1 MKYYLNNFLLN
12 KLKKMSQDKKKA
24 DNNNNANQLNKNNP
38 EYGNARNNQ
47 TKPPA
52 ENTKQKDVPKEN
64 ENKENLKP

>member
-1 MKYYLNNFLLN
+1 MQN
-12 KLKKMSQDKKKA
+12 KKETTQA
-24 DNNNNANQLNKNNP
+24 DLDHHANQLNKNNP

-52 ENTKQKDVPKEN
+52 ENTKQKDVPKEK